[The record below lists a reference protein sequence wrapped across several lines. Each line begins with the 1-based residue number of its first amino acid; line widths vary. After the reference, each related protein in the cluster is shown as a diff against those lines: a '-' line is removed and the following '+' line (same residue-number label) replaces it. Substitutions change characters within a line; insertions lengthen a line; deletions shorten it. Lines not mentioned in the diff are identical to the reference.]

1 MNMQSDKQALKIA
14 FVVPPLTGHV
24 NPTIAVAQ
32 SLKASG
38 HQVCW
43 IGHERLDAWLPED
56 SELIPV
62 SLSEDFFVPFD
73 KHSHKVRGLES
84 VKFFFEQFAIP
95 LAVETYPQVEAIVRD
110 IKPDLLLVDQ
120 QMVSGALVA
129 RKLELPWLTFAT
141 TSASLIK
148 QQGNFEQWFT
158 DQFHD
163 LQRKCEFTPML
174 DRPEISPHGVVV
186 FSSHQ
191 LVGLGSDLYDASYHF
206 VGPTIRA
213 QDTQDNFPWD
223 KLDSNKKKILV
234 SLGTVSRDRTASYYT
249 AMMEA
254 LADEDI
260 QVIMSAPE
268 AMAEQAPDNFIVMPR
283 VPQVTLLPHLDAV
296 VTHAGHNTVCE
307 TLFNG
312 LPMVVSPIRDDQP
325 VIAQQVVDAGA
336 GVFLRFGRAS
346 AKMAR
351 QAVLDV
357 LNNPEYKSNA
367 EKIQSSFKSLGGAA
381 AVTDLIETQF
391 NTRREAV

>member
-1 MNMQSDKQALKIA
+1 MNAMSANQTMRIA

-32 SLKASG
+32 SLKAQG
-38 HQVCW
+38 HEVCW
-43 IGHERLDAWLPED
+43 IGHERLDSWLPEG
-56 SELIPV
+56 SELIPLT
-62 SLSEDFFVPFD
+62 LSDDFFIPFD
-73 KHSHKVRGLES
+73 QHSHKVRGLES

-129 RKLELPWLTFAT
+129 RKLQLPWLTFAT

-158 DQFHD
+158 DKFHD
-163 LQRKCEFTPML
+163 LQSQCDFRPLL

-186 FSSHQ
+186 FSSHE
-191 LVGLGSDLYDASYHF
+191 LVGLQSDLYDASYHF

-213 QDTQDNFPWD
+213 QDTQDDFPWH
-223 KLDSNKKKILV
+223 KLKQDKKKVLV
-234 SLGTVSRDRTASYYT
+234 SLGTVSRDRTASYYK

-268 AMAEQAPDNFIVMPR
+268 AMADIAPDNFIVMPR
-283 VPQVTLLPHLDAV
+283 VPQVSLLPHLDAV

-346 AKMAR
+346 AKMAK
-351 QAVLDV
+351 QAVMDV
-357 LNNPEYKSNA
+357 LTNPHYKENA
-367 EKIQSSFKSLGGAA
+367 QSIQSSFKSLGGAV
-381 AVTDLIETQF
+381 AVTQLIEEQF
-391 NTRREAV
+391 LVPQEVR